1 MIALQLDL
9 ARQYETPDAIRQT
22 MRLAARWGYDTVAFH
37 LEDRVRTAAYPHGD
51 PAQSYD
57 AATMRALV
65 ADAAALGLEVLPVL
79 ATLGHTERFLRHPAM
94 RHLGEA
100 RAGGRPRLGDGWN
113 VMCPVS
119 DQVEAFWT
127 TYLAELADIFP
138 SRRFHIG
145 CDEVWNLGMCPDCR
159 ARMQA
164 GEDVGALFAHHV
176 RRIHR
181 ILAGLGRET
190 MMWEDMLEEYPAAGE
205 RLPSDL
211 ILVVWQ
217 YDQMSAR
224 TMTHFGNRARD
235 HRLGRYARLGM
246 RCVVA
251 PTGWSALNAE
261 TLTAYAAGS
270 FRPMGWL
277 MTRWDDE
284 DLITDAPTH
293 AHAGRL
299 WRHGG
304 AGPAATRFAA
314 AIRDGLDIA
323 DPALAA
329 ALWSRACVGRTTI
342 ERSLKRLLAGPP
354 SAYAEE
360 QRAAGALAATV
371 LRSRRDQVP
380 AGLAR
385 EVVDDQLALIERE
398 QVQTDASEVLH
409 RLTRAW
415 AAGGQP
421 APADLDALAGLAAR
435 LDALAAHWKRRWD
448 ERRPGLPELG
458 RGGRLHSEA
467 LRDALEAHCRA
478 FAAGKPPFG
487 GLLKVRYALPDFFH
501 WPHVRWFARF
511 AGDPAWHL
519 VDDANPKTPFRD
531 PSECPFYTVAIPVVD
546 GRVPERLRLDFDGF
560 GGVGVLH
567 LEWFGPGRVHRPA
580 AVVAA
585 KGRVVD
591 PEHLLVDDT
600 RWTWF
605 GPLSAHGAF
614 GRDRDDTV
622 HSLEIALAAGEDPV
636 P

>member
-9 ARQYETPDAIRQT
+9 ARQYETPDAIRQA

-37 LEDRVRTAAYPHGD
+37 LEDRVRTASYPHGD
-51 PAQSYD
+51 PEQSYD

-79 ATLGHTERFLRHPAM
+79 ATLGHTERFLAHPAM
-94 RHLGEA
+94 RHLGEV

-127 TYLAELADIFP
+127 GYLGELADIFP

-145 CDEVWNLGMCPDCR
+145 CDEVWNLGLCPDCR
-159 ARMQA
+159 ARMA
-164 GEDVGALFAHHV
+164 SGEDVGALFAHHV

-190 MMWEDMLEEYPAAGE
+190 MMWEDMLEEYPAAVEGIP
-205 RLPSDL
+205 RDV

-217 YDQMSAR
+217 YDQQSTR

-235 HRLGRYARLGM
+235 HRLGAYARRGM
-246 RCVVA
+246 RCIVA
-251 PTGWSALNAE
+251 PTAWSAMNAE

-270 FRPMGWL
+270 FRPDGWL
-277 MTRWDDE
+277 MTRWDDQ
-284 DLITDAPTH
+284 DLITDAPTL

-304 AGPAATRFAA
+304 AGPAARRFADA
-314 AIRDGLDIA
+314 VRDGLGIDDA
-323 DPALAA
+323 EVAA
-329 ALWSRACVGRTTI
+329 ALWSRALVGRTTI
-342 ERSLKRLLAGPP
+342 ESSLPRLLAGPP

-360 QRAAGALAATV
+360 QRAAGALAAAV
-371 LRSRRDQVP
+371 LRSRREGVP

-398 QVQTDASEVLH
+398 QVQTDASGILH

-415 AAGGQP
+415 AAGRAP
-421 APADLDALAGLAAR
+421 EPADLDALAGLAVR

-458 RGGRLHSEA
+458 RGGRLHSVA
-467 LRDALEAHCRA
+467 LRDAIIAHHRA
-478 FAAGKPPFG
+478 LVAGPPPFG
-487 GLLKVRYALPDFFH
+487 GLLMVRYALPDFFH
-501 WPHVRWFARF
+501 WPHARWQVRF
-511 AGDPAWHL
+511 AGDPAWH
-519 VDDANPKTPFRD
+519 VIADGNPKVAFRD
-531 PSECPFYTVAIPVVD
+531 PSECPFYTVAIPVAD
-546 GRVPERLRLDFDGF
+546 GRAPEALRVEGSGF
-560 GGVGVLH
+560 GGFGVLH

-580 AVVAA
+580 AVSPPT
-585 KGRVVD
+585 GRVSH
-591 PEHLLVDDT
+591 PERLLVDDS

-605 GPLSAHGAF
+605 GPLDVHGVFAA
-614 GRDRDDTV
+614 DRSDEV
-622 HSLEIALAAGEDPV
+622 HALEIALAPGRDPV
-636 P
+636 Y